1 MPVQTMF
8 NYVHGNK
15 VARLF
20 LGDELGKKFLSCVRV
35 NMVVYWAY
43 PVMEKSFNLLY
54 QLWIFFMYF

>member
-35 NMVVYWAY
+35 NMVIY
-43 PVMEKSFNLLY
+43 
-54 QLWIFFMYF
+54 